1 MTIAPKYT
9 LFALLATL
17 LNLLAQEAVARI
29 YDGAFAL
36 YLAMG
41 CGTGMGL
48 VSKYLL
54 DKKYIFQFSTAPTE
68 KT

>member
-1 MTIAPKYT
+1 MTIALKYT
-9 LFALLATL
+9 LFAVLATL

-41 CGTGMGL
+41 CGTGAGL
-48 VSKYLL
+48 VCKYLL
-54 DKKYIFQFSTAPTE
+54 DK
-68 KT
+68 